1 MPQGGKGGW
10 EACLLGLLACRIW
23 GADLDNWLP
32 RESKPWMKGGRH
44 VEQVAEALER
54 TGVPL
59 LWMQPWFAMDGG
71 LHTLNFLCFG

>member
-1 MPQGGKGGW
+1 M
-10 EACLLGLLACRIW
+10 ASSLLACRVW

-32 RESKPWMKGGRH
+32 SDSKPWMKRGKP
-44 VEQVAEALER
+44 VEWIAGALGW

-71 LHTLNFLCFG
+71 LHTLNFLRFG